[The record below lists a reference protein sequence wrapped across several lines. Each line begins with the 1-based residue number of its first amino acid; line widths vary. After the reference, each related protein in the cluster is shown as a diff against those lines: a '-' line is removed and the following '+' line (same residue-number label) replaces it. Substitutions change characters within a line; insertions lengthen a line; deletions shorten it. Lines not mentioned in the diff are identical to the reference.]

1 MQPTL
6 SQPSD
11 LQQQLAAARQ
21 SFPKADCH
29 LDEDGLVIQRGR
41 CGLRLNCSE
50 DGVWSLRVPGDAM
63 TFQGYSIDQAV
74 REARTTYAKRLEA
87 LQRLESSWP
96 SSL

>member
-1 MQPTL
+1 
-6 SQPSD
+6 
-11 LQQQLAAARQ
+11 
-21 SFPKADCH
+21 
-29 LDEDGLVIQRGR
+29 
-41 CGLRLNCSE
+41 
-50 DGVWSLRVPGDAM
+50 VPGDAM